1 MYINLVSPG
10 AACVRAAVQL
20 ALGFLHMLPAT
31 IALLP
36 LAMTLPAR
44 PTLRSLPLPVKL
56 AGGLFLFG
64 TSVPS
69 DKKQLSNELK
79 AVAVTALRADPRV
92 TMELGMGIEAGGIFT
107 SASTVDSLVI
117 NFQITGGNVWAESTA
132 FGVVRDGKLELQDLT
147 IANMDAS
154 MSGTESLQ
162 VAIPGQRMEGVP
174 QKSRMAEAMAAARA
188 KELGAQVDEASA
200 TDSTEEAAVETATIA
215 EVIEMQGGS
224 DSSQS

>member
-1 MYINLVSPG
+1 MV
-10 AACVRAAVQL
+10 C
-20 ALGFLHMLPAT
+20 
-31 IALLP
+31 
-36 LAMTLPAR
+36 
-44 PTLRSLPLPVKL
+44 
-56 AGGLFLFG
+56 